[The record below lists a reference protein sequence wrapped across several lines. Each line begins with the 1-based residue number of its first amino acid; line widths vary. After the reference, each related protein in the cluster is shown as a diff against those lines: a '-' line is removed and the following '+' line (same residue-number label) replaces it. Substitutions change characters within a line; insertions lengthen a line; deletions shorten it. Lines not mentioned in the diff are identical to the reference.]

1 MKLGKGGWELSWTV
15 TTVVEGE
22 GFRFCLTQFRADYRK
37 KKKKLHP
44 AICCQPGLHAYY
56 YIIRLSHCSAEEP

>member
-37 KKKKLHP
+37 KKKSCILPSVVNQVCMH
-44 AICCQPGLHAYY
+44 
-56 YIIRLSHCSAEEP
+56 III